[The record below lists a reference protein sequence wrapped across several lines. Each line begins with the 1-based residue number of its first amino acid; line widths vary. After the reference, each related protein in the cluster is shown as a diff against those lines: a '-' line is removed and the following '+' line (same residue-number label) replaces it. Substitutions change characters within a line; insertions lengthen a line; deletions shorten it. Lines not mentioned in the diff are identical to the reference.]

1 MKNPLILAL
10 KLTYFLYLNTAPF
23 VLRRSS
29 LSKKKNPL
37 KFLSSMIINVCQW
50 TKWGMG
56 LSFHWLNDAEHDLIR
71 LLRHS
76 ALYTMPFVIAHK
88 TFICLYQDTW
98 FRMSLRD
105 LKWNWVLALSTWMTC
120 LRATRKSNV
129 QLKVSR

>member
-10 KLTYFLYLNTAPF
+10 KLTYFLYLNTALF

-98 FRMSLRD
+98 FRMSLSET
-105 LKWNWVLALSTWMTC
+105 WNETGFSLSVLEWL
-120 LRATRKSNV
+120 
-129 QLKVSR
+129 VSELLGNQTFNSR

>member
-10 KLTYFLYLNTAPF
+10 KLTYFLYLNTALF

-76 ALYTMPFVIAHK
+76 ALYTMPFVIAHN
-88 TFICLYQDTW
+88 LYQDTW
-98 FRMSLRD
+98 FRMSLWET
-105 LKWNWVLALSTWMTC
+105 WNETGFSLSVLEWL
-120 LRATRKSNV
+120 
-129 QLKVSR
+129 VSELLGNQTFNSR